1 MNDEET
7 KKEIIKIL
15 RENNEKL
22 FTVNNPYDSLK
33 ELGDDMLLINNKLI
47 DVLEFAYSRKYGDF
61 VTESLQ
67 YVIGANLHSR
77 ELAVECGHL
86 LSRDFVVGA
95 TDPELMEEILEGSA
109 LNGKG
114 EAIVNE
120 FERG

>member
-15 RENNEKL
+15 RERTEKL
-22 FTVNNPYDSLK
+22 FTVNDPLHSLK
-33 ELGDDMLLINNKLI
+33 ELGDDLLLINNKLI

-61 VTESLQ
+61 VTVSLQ

-77 ELAVECGHL
+77 ELAVECGKL
-86 LSRDFVVGA
+86 LRDFVVGA
-95 TDPELMEEILEGSA
+95 TDPELMKEILEGSA

>member
-47 DVLEFAYSRKYGDF
+47 DVLEFAYSRKYGAI

-67 YVIGANLHSR
+67 YIIGANLHSR
-77 ELAVECGHL
+77 ELSVECGKL
-86 LSRDFVVGA
+86 LRDFVVGA
-95 TDPELMEEILEGSA
+95 TDPELMKEILEGSA